1 MSTILITGAN
11 RGLGLGLVEEYAKD
25 GWKIIATSRNPNNSD
40 ELLELA
46 NKNENNIEILQLDVE
61 DLKSISDLSQVLQ
74 NTPIDVL
81 ANVAGYYGKKIVS
94 EPGGLQEFGSTDYE
108 DWQRIIKVNIFG
120 PMKICETL
128 INNIEL
134 GNDKKIITLS
144 SIIGSIGGNDQGMM
158 YAYRVSK
165 AGVNAI
171 MRSMAIDLKDK
182 GIICIPLHPGW
193 VRTDMGGPNAD
204 IDTKTSVEGM
214 KRVIDSLSI
223 KDSGRYMVY
232 DGSELPW

>member
-144 SIIGSIGGNDQGMM
+144 SIIGSVGGNDQGMM

>member
-11 RGLGLGLVEEYAKD
+11 RGLGLGLVKEYAND
-25 GWKIIATSRNPNNSD
+25 GWKVIATSRNPNNSND
-40 ELLELA
+40 LTDLV
-46 NKNENNIEILQLDVE
+46 NKKGNNIEIHHLDVE
-61 DLKSISDLSQVLQ
+61 DLDSISALSQDLK
-74 NTPIDVL
+74 NTPIDILV
-81 ANVAGYYGKKIVS
+81 NVAGYYGKKIVS

-128 INNIEL
+128 ISNIEL
-134 GNDKKIITLS
+134 GNHKKIITLS

-182 GIICIPLHPGW
+182 DIICIPLHPGW

-204 IDTKTSVEGM
+204 IDTKTSVVGM
-214 KRVIDSLSI
+214 KNVIDNLSI